1 MKEYDEPWK
10 PRTYLVLLG
19 ENDWSDILAPAS
31 ISDRHPFVV
40 DRMKVI
46 RFRIR
51 GIWYGCKLPK
61 DTGRPNFFTFAEKM
75 FEKYSILFVHPFCSG
90 GYAQVALI
98 ERSSKRICYVLCR
111 PSGDV
116 IIDKAIDYV
125 FPYNRSFGQKAR
137 AAGNNYRIAM
147 ISVKNW
153 AAFLEPEMKEW
164 EDSYKKKMKIYL
176 WVHKNVESIL
186 WWIKILPYPESDWD
200 MNTRG
205 SILNLIHWKDIPS
218 VSSYEN
224 LPIQTYVWPKE
235 TQITEK
241 LSESPEI
248 IETVESQTS

>member
-61 DTGRPNFFTFAEKM
+61 DTGRPKFFTFAEKM

-90 GYAQVALI
+90 GYAQVVLI
-98 ERSSKRICYVLCR
+98 ERESKRICCVLCR
-111 PSGDV
+111 PSGDMIINSV
-116 IIDKAIDYV
+116 INYV
-125 FPYNRSFGQKAR
+125 FPYNRSFGRKAR
-137 AAGNNYRIAM
+137 VAGINYRTAM

-153 AAFLEPEMKEW
+153 ATYVEPKKEEW
-164 EDSYKKKMKIYL
+164 NSSEVEVMKIYL
-176 WVHKNVESIL
+176 WMCKNVESVL
-186 WWIKILPYPESDWD
+186 WWIKILPYPESDWEV
-200 MNTRG
+200 NTRE
-205 SILNLIHWKDIPS
+205 SILNLIHWKYVPS
-218 VSSYEN
+218 ASSYEI
-224 LPIQTYVWPKE
+224 LPIQTYVRPKE

-241 LSESPEI
+241 LLESPES
-248 IETVESQTS
+248 EEF